1 MARRS
6 RTAEPTAITT
16 KVTARPS
23 GVRFDF
29 SNRGAIH
36 YGAGRRHEVGAIL
49 DELGSRRALLI
60 CGRHFADGD
69 QFSAMKRAIG
79 SRIAGVFAD
88 VAPHSSTVELER
100 STELARDV
108 GADAIVAIGGGS
120 VLGLAK
126 CAVVWLAEGG
136 DIQKLA
142 WNYTP
147 AGPGDGLHIPTLH
160 KEKIPIIA
168 LPTTAGSASE
178 TNQYGSVRD
187 PTTREKVRIRD
198 PKATPRHVILDPE
211 LTVTMG
217 PAMTAETGVNA
228 LAHCI
233 ETVYSR
239 DAQPF
244 STALALEAARLM
256 AENLPKCVADP
267 TNLKGRGM
275 QQIATSMSGIALANA
290 MVGLHHAL
298 CHPLGQICDVSHGAA
313 NYVMLP
319 HALQYNLP
327 SVRNELCLVVTT
339 MGLGDF
345 RNPSDAEEALL
356 SLTEWL
362 RDLGAPSRL
371 RDVGGVT
378 EEVLPALANS
388 AFEDT
393 CIPYNPVRVENAEA
407 LVEIYKRAW

>member
-1 MARRS
+1 VARRL
-6 RTAEPTAITT
+6 RRVEPAALTPM
-16 KVTARPS
+16 VTARAP

-29 SNRGAIH
+29 SDRGTIH
-36 YGAGRRHEVGAIL
+36 FGKGRRHEVGAIL
-49 DELGSRRALLI
+49 DDLGSRRALLI
-60 CGRHFADGD
+60 CGRHFSGGD

-79 SRIAGVFAD
+79 SRLAGVFED
-88 VAPHSSTVELER
+88 VAPHSSTVELDR
-100 STELARDV
+100 STAIARDI
-108 GADAIVAIGGGS
+108 GADAIIAIGGGS

-126 CAVVWLAEGG
+126 CTAVWLAEGG
-136 DIQKLA
+136 AIQTLA

-147 AGPGDGLHIPTLH
+147 AGPGDGLFIPALR

-187 PTTREKVRIRD
+187 PITREKVRIRD
-198 PKATPRHVILDPE
+198 PNATPRQVILDPE
-211 LTVTMG
+211 LTVTMS
-217 PAMTAETGVNA
+217 PSMTAETGVNA

-233 ETVYSR
+233 EAIYSR
-239 DAQPF
+239 DAQPL
-244 STALALEAARLM
+244 STALALEASRLIG
-256 AENLPKCVADP
+256 ENLPRCVVDP
-267 TNLKGRGM
+267 TNLTARGM

-298 CHPLGQICDVSHGAA
+298 CHPLGQICDVPHGAA

-319 HALQYNLP
+319 HALRYNLP
-327 SVRNELCLVVTT
+327 SVRNELCLVVTS

-345 RNPSDAEEALL
+345 RQPSDAEEALL

-362 RDLGAPSRL
+362 HKLGAPSRL
-371 RDVGGVT
+371 RDLAGVN
-378 EEVLPALANS
+378 EAVLPALANS

-393 CIPYNPVRVENAEA
+393 CIPYNPVRVESAEV
-407 LVEIYKRAW
+407 LVEIYRSAW